1 MSNNENFREKQRLLV
16 KYTIQGKWKKME
28 PILRENPEL
37 AGRRVHRYWLT
48 SSSCVEGLGLFATTD
63 IEKNTVL
70 GISHILYKKEYI
82 RTPLGGFVNHSE
94 DSNLKK
100 LLIDDKFYLLT
111 KNSIKAGDELTLTY
125 TLYNVTY
132 SS

>member
-1 MSNNENFREKQRLLV
+1 MKNYRPLPDCL
-16 KYTIQGKWKKME
+16 TIK
-28 PILRENPEL
+28 
-37 AGRRVHRYWLT
+37 
-48 SSSCVEGLGLFATTD
+48 SSKIEGLGLFATTD

-70 GISHILYKKEYI
+70 GISHILYQKEYI

-100 LLIDDKFYLLT
+100 ILIDNKFYLLT

>member
-1 MSNNENFREKQRLLV
+1 MKNYRPLPDCLTIKSSN
-16 KYTIQGKWKKME
+16 I
-28 PILRENPEL
+28 
-37 AGRRVHRYWLT
+37 
-48 SSSCVEGLGLFATTD
+48 EGLGLFATTD

-70 GISHILYKKEYI
+70 GISHILYEKEYI

-100 LLIDDKFYLLT
+100 ILIDDKFYLLT

>member
-1 MSNNENFREKQRLLV
+1 MKNYRPLPDCLTIKSSN
-16 KYTIQGKWKKME
+16 I
-28 PILRENPEL
+28 
-37 AGRRVHRYWLT
+37 
-48 SSSCVEGLGLFATTD
+48 EGLGLFATTD

-70 GISHILYKKEYI
+70 GISHILYQKEYI

>member
-1 MSNNENFREKQRLLV
+1 MKNYRPLPDCLTV
-16 KYTIQGKWKKME
+16 K
-28 PILRENPEL
+28 
-37 AGRRVHRYWLT
+37 
-48 SSSCVEGLGLFATTD
+48 SSKIEGLGLFATTD

-70 GISHILYKKEYI
+70 GISHILYQKEYI

-111 KNSIKAGDELTLTY
+111 KNSIKSGDELTLTY

>member
-1 MSNNENFREKQRLLV
+1 MKNYRPLPDCLTV
-16 KYTIQGKWKKME
+16 K
-28 PILRENPEL
+28 
-37 AGRRVHRYWLT
+37 
-48 SSSCVEGLGLFATTD
+48 SSKIEGLGLFATTD

-70 GISHILYKKEYI
+70 GISHILYQKEYI

-100 LLIDDKFYLLT
+100 ILIDDKFYLLT
-111 KNSIKAGDELTLTY
+111 KNSIKSGDELTLTY

>member
-1 MSNNENFREKQRLLV
+1 MKSYRPLPDCLTIKSSN
-16 KYTIQGKWKKME
+16 I
-28 PILRENPEL
+28 
-37 AGRRVHRYWLT
+37 
-48 SSSCVEGLGLFATTD
+48 EGLGLFATTD

-70 GISHILYKKEYI
+70 GISHILYQKEYI

-100 LLIDDKFYLLT
+100 LLINDKFYLLT

>member
-1 MSNNENFREKQRLLV
+1 MKSYRPLPDCLTIKSSN
-16 KYTIQGKWKKME
+16 I
-28 PILRENPEL
+28 
-37 AGRRVHRYWLT
+37 
-48 SSSCVEGLGLFATTD
+48 EGLGLFATTD

-70 GISHILYKKEYI
+70 GISHILYQKEYI

-94 DSNLKK
+94 HSNLKK

-125 TLYNVTY
+125 TLYNVTSY
-132 SS
+132 L

>member
-1 MSNNENFREKQRLLV
+1 MKNYRPLPDCLTIKSSN
-16 KYTIQGKWKKME
+16 I
-28 PILRENPEL
+28 
-37 AGRRVHRYWLT
+37 
-48 SSSCVEGLGLFATTD
+48 EGLGLFATTD

-70 GISHILYKKEYI
+70 GISHILYQKEYI

-100 LLIDDKFYLLT
+100 ILIDDKFYLLT

>member
-1 MSNNENFREKQRLLV
+1 MKNYSPLPDCLTIKSSN
-16 KYTIQGKWKKME
+16 I
-28 PILRENPEL
+28 
-37 AGRRVHRYWLT
+37 
-48 SSSCVEGLGLFATTD
+48 EGLGLFATTD

-70 GISHILYKKEYI
+70 GVSHILYQKEYI

-100 LLIDDKFYLLT
+100 ILIDNKFYLLT

>member
-1 MSNNENFREKQRLLV
+1 MKNYRPLPDCLTIKSSN
-16 KYTIQGKWKKME
+16 I
-28 PILRENPEL
+28 
-37 AGRRVHRYWLT
+37 
-48 SSSCVEGLGLFATTD
+48 EGLGLFATTD

-70 GISHILYKKEYI
+70 GISHILYEKEYI

>member
-1 MSNNENFREKQRLLV
+1 MKNYRPLPDCLTIKSSN
-16 KYTIQGKWKKME
+16 I
-28 PILRENPEL
+28 
-37 AGRRVHRYWLT
+37 
-48 SSSCVEGLGLFATTD
+48 EGLGLFATVD
-63 IEKNTVL
+63 IEINTVF
-70 GISHILYKKEYI
+70 GVSHILYQDKPV

-100 LLIDDKFYLLT
+100 ILIDDKFYLLT

>member
-1 MSNNENFREKQRLLV
+1 MKNYRPLPDCLTV
-16 KYTIQGKWKKME
+16 K
-28 PILRENPEL
+28 
-37 AGRRVHRYWLT
+37 
-48 SSSCVEGLGLFATTD
+48 SSKIEGLGLFATTD

-70 GISHILYKKEYI
+70 GISHILYQKEYI